1 MEFKEVPVSCK
12 NVFHGHLIDV
22 EVERVK
28 TPAGQ
33 LAQREIVR
41 HAKAVCLLAVNDDG
55 KFAVVKQWREPIAMI
70 TLEMPAGKVDDRDDG
85 SSLHAAKREL
95 NEETRL
101 SAKHLTRIFG
111 FHSSVGFSDEYL
123 TMYLAEGLSPVKKQ
137 LPQDPD
143 EQLSLQWLTVDQGL
157 QMIESGQI
165 TDAKTIMAI
174 YYLKGHC
181 NEQR

>member
-1 MEFKEVPVSCK
+1 MNFKEVPVSCK

-22 EVERVK
+22 EVEQVK

-41 HAKAVCLLAVNDDG
+41 HAKAVCLLVVNKEG
-55 KFAVVKQWREPIAMI
+55 QFAVVKQWREPIATT
-70 TLEMPAGKVDDRDDG
+70 TLEIPAGKVDERDGG
-85 SSLHAAKREL
+85 SSLHAAQREL

-101 SAKHLTRIFG
+101 SAKQLTRICG

-123 TMYLAEGLSPVKKQ
+123 TMYLATDLSPVKKQ

-143 EQLSLQWLTVDQGL
+143 EQLSLQWLTVEQGL
-157 QMIESGQI
+157 QMIDSGQV

-181 NEQR
+181 DEQR